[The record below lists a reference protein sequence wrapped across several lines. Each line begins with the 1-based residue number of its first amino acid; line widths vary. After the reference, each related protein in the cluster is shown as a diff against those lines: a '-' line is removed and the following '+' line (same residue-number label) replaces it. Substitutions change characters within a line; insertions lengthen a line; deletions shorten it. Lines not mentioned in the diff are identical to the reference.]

1 MAYENYTTVAW
12 TNGTPITA
20 DRLQQMS
27 INTEQVKDATDDNP
41 RGVIKRKIGDNVTV
55 AATTFNTQTTIV
67 ELKNEA
73 GAANNSITLPGNRFV
88 KASFNFAGIGLGG
101 SGGEDSTFV
110 IRLIQGTE
118 NSAIYTWT
126 VSPPVGVFLN
136 NASANAPAFGTV
148 AIGDFDTRSPQFGG
162 GTYTHLFDSSTGLKE
177 VDGTGIFKITIERD
191 AGISTANLPA
201 FTVFSPHF
209 WIEDAGGT
217 A

>member
-12 TNGTPITA
+12 TNGTPITG

-41 RGVIKRKIGDNVTV
+41 RGVIKRKIQNSDAAFSTSNVNETL
-55 AATTFNTQTTIV
+55 I

-73 GAANNSITLPGNRFV
+73 GGANNSITLPGNRFV
-88 KASFNFAGIGLGG
+88 KASFNFPGIAIA
-101 SGGEDSTFV
+101 SPGGEDSVFE

-118 NSAIYTWT
+118 ASAIYTWYA
-126 VSPPVGVFLN
+126 SPPVNVYLDTSGGAPTIPDDFL
-136 NASANAPAFGTV
+136 A
-148 AIGDFDTRSPQFGG
+148 RSNQPLYFGG

-177 VDGTGIFKITIERD
+177 SDGTGIFKIVIFRD
-191 AGISTANLPA
+191 SGASSANLPT
-201 FTVFSPHF
+201 FTVKGPMHF